1 MKRAI
6 PGTMHD
12 ASCIAERLVL
22 SDYKFAPGITQP
34 QCERK
39 KQNTKEGVSEKKSL
53 ITIALRDDG
62 ITFHARGLVKRR

>member
-39 KQNTKEGVSEKKSL
+39 KQNTKGSS
-53 ITIALRDDG
+53 T
-62 ITFHARGLVKRR
+62 